1 MAEADVVIATAAV
14 PGRKAPVLIT
24 GEMVDAM
31 RPGSVIVDVAAE
43 QGGNCE
49 VTRPGAEV
57 VRAGVSVLGPVNLA
71 SAVPHHASQLHSRNL
86 AELPRLIVKSG
97 ELSFDLAD
105 EVVRET
111 LVARGGEVVSPRLR
125 EALGLAPAAA
135 RSA

>member
-1 MAEADVVIATAAV
+1 
-14 PGRKAPVLIT
+14 
-24 GEMVDAM
+24 
-31 RPGSVIVDVAAE
+31 
-43 QGGNCE
+43 
-49 VTRPGAEV
+49 VT
-57 VRAGVSVLGPVNLA
+57 RAGVSVLGPVNLA
-71 SAVPHHASQLHSRNL
+71 AAVPHHASQLHSRNL
-86 AELPRLIVKSG
+86 ANFLALIVKAG